1 MRDIKRDIVEEI
13 DKAIGYNLKYRE
25 FKSLED
31 IINNRFSISYPS
43 EIVCSISYNK
53 NKNEFLLDILAS
65 YSISISKRAYIDLY
79 YKEKGIE
86 KERRIVYYK
95 DGKRN
100 KEINIKNSDIP
111 PDKYIIPIVQYD
123 EDYILDKNGKIISTN
138 IKEELEYV
146 DVSSFKDVI
155 SRIKDILNEYN
166 VQSLNIYDY
175 RVYRVYWRRFKLS
188 GIR

>member
-1 MRDIKRDIVEEI
+1 MDIVTKI
-13 DKAIGYNLKYRE
+13 DMLIGYNLKYRK

-53 NKNEFLLDILAS
+53 NENEFLLDMLTR
-65 YSISISKRAYIDLY
+65 YFEGHYIDLFY
-79 YKEKGIE
+79 EEKGIE
-86 KERRIVYYK
+86 EERRIVYYI

-100 KEINIKNSDIP
+100 KEIIIKNADIS

-146 DVSSFKDVI
+146 DVSSFEDVI
-155 SRIKDILNEYN
+155 SRIKEILNEYN
-166 VQSLNIYDY
+166 VQSLNIYNY
-175 RVYRVYWRRFKLS
+175 RIHYVYRNRFKLS
-188 GIR
+188 GLT

>member
-1 MRDIKRDIVEEI
+1 VSE
-13 DKAIGYNLKYRE
+13 
-25 FKSLED
+25 SLED
-31 IINNRFSISYPS
+31 IINNKFSTLYPS

-53 NKNEFLLDILAS
+53 NKNEFLLDMLTR
-65 YSISISKRAYIDLY
+65 YFEGHYIDLF

-95 DGKRN
+95 DGKRY
-100 KEINIKNSDIP
+100 KEIIIKNVDIP

-146 DVSSFKDVI
+146 DVSSFEDVI
-155 SRIKDILNEYN
+155 SRIKEILNEYN
-166 VQSLNIYDY
+166 VQSLNVYNY
-175 RVYRVYWRRFKLS
+175 RIHYVYRNRFKLS
-188 GIR
+188 GLT

>member
-13 DKAIGYNLKYRE
+13 DRAIGYNLKYRE

-31 IINNRFSISYPS
+31 IINNKFSISYPS
-43 EIVCSISYNK
+43 KIELSMHY

-65 YSISISKRAYIDLY
+65 YSISISKRGYIDLY
-79 YKEKGIE
+79 YKNKGIE
-86 KERRIVYYK
+86 EERRIVYYI

-100 KEINIKNSDIP
+100 KEIIIKNADIS

-146 DVSSFKDVI
+146 DVSSFEDVI
-155 SRIKDILNEYN
+155 SRIKEILNQYN
-166 VQSLNIYDY
+166 VQSLSIYNY
-175 RVYRVYWRRFKLS
+175 RVYHVYWRRFKLS
-188 GIR
+188 GIT